1 MVFLLVMLS
10 VVNLSIVSHMC
21 FDFSSHTDCFY
32 LVSTDSEIWMAANLK
47 SLTTLRQANRE
58 SENSNSANY
67 KTWECFQTDIL
78 PHF

>member
-1 MVFLLVMLS
+1 MLS
-10 VVNLSIVSHMC
+10 AVNKNDILSIVSHMC

-32 LVSTDSEIWMAANLK
+32 LVSTDSEIWTAANFK
-47 SLTTLRQANRE
+47 SLTTLRHANRE

-67 KTWECFQTDIL
+67 KTWECSQTDIL